1 MILKRLDLHNFLA
14 WRAPTPID
22 FDGLALA
29 CLTGENGAGKSSLLD
44 AITWALWGKARAKRD
59 EDLIHLGQRE
69 MRVSLDFEQ
78 DGLRYRAS
86 RRRSRSGRGSRG
98 ALDLFVFG
106 EAGARPINEDGMRRT
121 QDKINAILRLDY
133 ETFVHSAFLQQG
145 KADAFALKTPAER
158 KAILADILRLDRWS
172 AHEARV
178 KRDLRQVS
186 EQSAILAHDI
196 GRMTDEIAAEPGLQA
211 ELTQLEKACDEAE
224 AQLAEK
230 VAAHAKV
237 ANAAHDLRRE
247 RENLAR
253 MERQLAT
260 RRADIAATDREIAR
274 LNSKIADYET
284 VVADAAAI
292 EAGYQKLQSARQ
304 KQSAI
309 AESLAQLQA
318 LDQQTHALDQELAA
332 EKADMQSQRD
342 VTRERV
348 AGLKRQIESATEHD
362 LAASQK
368 QLDDLTALSAQRD
381 RETDDL
387 ARMGRRQTRLRTQL
401 ESLTEQGRALSD
413 RLERLKL
420 ADGDACPLCG
430 NPLTEAHRDAMMRQL
445 SDERDALRQRYRE
458 TSAEIKAIATKT
470 QERQATIDGWAG
482 RLKGLPALQEHVGV
496 AKAGL
501 AKARAAEAELAR
513 EQSDLDALNTRL
525 RDERFGEDLR
535 RQLRELAESRSA
547 LSQDTEAAAIDET
560 QLKTLDVF
568 DQQQRR
574 LEFARMQLPETRE
587 SRDRAAHK
595 LDALQ
600 AALAADETELAR
612 IQSDIATLESAAE
625 QELALRDQLDQMRL
639 DAGSLREDR
648 AIARQKLNA
657 IAALRDSQAT
667 LQKRLDATRH
677 EKRLLDDLRLAFSRD
692 GLPALLIETALPAL
706 EAEANAL
713 LSRLSGG
720 GMRVA
725 FRSQRET
732 VAGKTVETLDIE
744 IADDLGVRDYAL
756 YSGGEAFRINF
767 AIRIALSRL
776 LARRVGA
783 TLNTLF
789 IDEGFGSQDAA
800 GRQKLIE
807 AIRVIRGDFEQILV
821 ITHIDELR
829 DAFPVQL
836 LVEKTDE
843 GSRARVLQS

>member
-1 MILKRLDLHNFLA
+1 MILKRLELHNFVA

-44 AITWALWGKARAKRD
+44 AVTWALWGKARAKRD
-59 EDLIHLGQRE
+59 EDMIHMGQRE

-78 DGLRYRAS
+78 DGLRYRAT

-106 EAGARPINEDGMRRT
+106 DAGARPINEDGMRRT

-133 ETFVHSAFLQQG
+133 ETFVHSAYLQQG

-186 EQSAILAHDI
+186 KQSAILEHDI
-196 GRMTDEIAAEPGLQA
+196 GRMTDEMAAAPRLREELEQLENACEAAE
-211 ELTQLEKACDEAE
+211 T
-224 AQLAEK
+224 QLAETG
-230 VAAHAKV
+230 AAHEKV
-237 ANAAHDLRRE
+237 ANAARDLRRE

-253 MERQLAT
+253 RERQLAT
-260 RRADIAATDREIAR
+260 RQADIAATGREIER
-274 LNSKIADYET
+274 LDRKIDEHET
-284 VVADAAAI
+284 VLADAAAI
-292 EAGYQKLQSARQ
+292 EAGYQELQSARE

-309 AESLAQLQA
+309 ADRLARLGT
-318 LDQQTHALDQELAA
+318 LDQATHALEQQLAA
-332 EKADMQSQRD
+332 ERAALQSQRD

-348 AGLKRQIESATEHD
+348 AGLQKQIDAAAEHD
-362 LAASQK
+362 LAEAQR
-368 QLDDLTALSAQRD
+368 QLDELTDLSAQRD
-381 RETDDL
+381 RENDDL

-401 ESLTEQGRALSD
+401 ESLTEQGRALND
-413 RLERLKL
+413 RLDRLQL
-420 ADGDACPLCG
+420 ADGTTCPLCG
-430 NPLTEAHRDAMMRQL
+430 NPLTETHRDAMTRQL
-445 SDERDALRQRYRE
+445 SDERDAMRQRYRDA
-458 TSAEIKAIATKT
+458 SAEINEIATGT
-470 QERQATIDGWAG
+470 RERRATIDGWAG
-482 RLKGLPALQEHVGV
+482 RLKGLPALRESVGG
-496 AKAGL
+496 AKAQM
-501 AKARAAEAELAR
+501 AKARAAEADLAR
-513 EQSDLDALNTRL
+513 EGSDLAALETRL
-525 RDERFGEDLR
+525 RDERFGEDIR
-535 RQLRELAESRSA
+535 RQLAELADARKA
-547 LSQDTEAAAIDET
+547 LSQDAAAAIDET
-560 QLKTLDVF
+560 QLKTLDAF

-574 LEFARMQLPETRE
+574 LEFARLTLPETRE
-587 SRDRAAHK
+587 SRDLAIEK
-595 LDALQ
+595 LEKMQ
-600 AALAADETELAR
+600 AALADDEADMAR
-612 IQSDIATLESAAE
+612 IQADITSLEAAAQ
-625 QELALRDQLDQMRL
+625 QERELRGQLDQMRL
-639 DAGSLREDR
+639 EAGSLREAR

-657 IAALRDSQAT
+657 IAALRDSQTT
-667 LQKRLDATRH
+667 LQARLDAARH
-677 EKRLLDDLRLAFSRD
+677 EKRLLEDLRLAFSRD

-706 EAEANAL
+706 ETEANAL
-713 LSRLSGG
+713 LSRLTGG

-732 VAGKTVETLDIE
+732 VAGKAVETLDIE
-744 IADDLGVRDYAL
+744 IADGLGSRDYAL

-776 LARRVGA
+776 LARRAGA

-807 AIRVIRGDFEQILV
+807 AIRVIRGDFDQILV

-829 DAFPVQL
+829 DAFPTQVM
-836 LVEKTDE
+836 VEKTDE